1 LLGALQVLTNRALEA
16 GIAGRGL
23 RQALAEFTQHADDNA
38 AGFRKLGVE
47 ILDTE
52 GNMRDLTD
60 IAQQFNSTLGE
71 QATDMEIMMTLME
84 DLNIRGATAFV
95 HLVQNAD
102 EFAAAVDDLANSS
115 GAAAEMAAIQ
125 QEGLLMQI
133 QRLKNLFMAPFL
145 LSENM
150 ARDVGELNRLSVA
163 LEMVIDSLSEIVVE
177 GEGVN
182 AVLTDTGV
190 YVREVL
196 ISAVIEFGNA
206 IVNIVGVIQEWSE
219 AGLINVNM
227 IKLYFLPMT
236 ILIKFI
242 SVLEGNMGRLLLTL
256 YFLNKT
262 IPFTIM
268 ITKAYAGAVWLANN
282 ATLYAMVYSKNWM
295 QMGPYI
301 WLNNM
306 KVGFSFIQLA
316 AAITSA
322 FFGLVIGFQA
332 GKWIADRIP
341 AWIPIIL
348 GLAIAFGA
356 MWVAAAGPGGIVQAM
371 TTMKGIALIFTG
383 FAGLGMSIGAIA
395 TATAPPEEQTYPE
408 LEAYMAQLEAPS
420 YGSGGSTAGE
430 DLYVRNL
437 VYTDSNQAEYMQAQV
452 ATQGGT

>member
-1 LLGALQVLTNRALEA
+1 
-16 GIAGRGL
+16 
-23 RQALAEFTQHADDNA
+23 
-38 AGFRKLGVE
+38 
-47 ILDTE
+47 
-52 GNMRDLTD
+52 
-60 IAQQFNSTLGE
+60 
-71 QATDMEIMMTLME
+71 
-84 DLNIRGATAFV
+84 
-95 HLVQNAD
+95 
-102 EFAAAVDDLANSS
+102 
-115 GAAAEMAAIQ
+115 
-125 QEGLLMQI
+125 
-133 QRLKNLFMAPFL
+133 
-145 LSENM
+145 
-150 ARDVGELNRLSVA
+150 
-163 LEMVIDSLSEIVVE
+163 
-177 GEGVN
+177 
-182 AVLTDTGV
+182 
-190 YVREVL
+190 
-196 ISAVIEFGNA
+196 
-206 IVNIVGVIQEWSE
+206 
-219 AGLINVNM
+219 
-227 IKLYFLPMT
+227 
-236 ILIKFI
+236 
-242 SVLEGNMGRLLLTL
+242 
-256 YFLNKT
+256 
-262 IPFTIM
+262 
-268 ITKAYAGAVWLANN
+268 
-282 ATLYAMVYSKNWM
+282 
-295 QMGPYI
+295 MGPYI